1 MNQISTWLDRHNVGL
16 TTLLVTA
23 ALLIGAALVV
33 LLLNRLLNAWLSEVE
48 PRLGWRYGSARL
60 LARVITGMLWIIT
73 ALLLLD
79 IWGIG
84 VGGVWTLLV
93 SAATVVGV
101 GFLATWTMIS
111 NITASVFLAVWR
123 PFRLGD
129 SVEILPENLK
139 GRAIDRNLMFTTL
152 REESGTVL
160 QIPNNLFF
168 QKIFRV
174 ASGG

>member
-1 MNQISTWLDRHNVGL
+1 
-16 TTLLVTA
+16 
-23 ALLIGAALVV
+23 
-33 LLLNRLLNAWLSEVE
+33 
-48 PRLGWRYGSARL
+48 
-60 LARVITGMLWIIT
+60 MLWIIT